1 MTKERT
7 MKDSVWILS
16 RYLEIPFGRAMAQAV
31 SRRPVATDV
40 QVRARISPRGIYGR
54 QSDTVTFFYE
64 FFGFFLSI
72 SFHRGPP
79 YSYIIWG
86 VNNRLAG
93 GRNSET

>member
-1 MTKERT
+1 
-7 MKDSVWILS
+7 
-16 RYLEIPFGRAMAQAV
+16 MAQAV
-31 SRRPVATDV
+31 SHRPVATDV
-40 QVRARISPRGIYGR
+40 QVRARISPRGICGI

-64 FFGFFLSI
+64 LFGVFLSI
-72 SFHRGPP
+72 SFHHSPS